1 MKKIPSASVL
11 TLLVAQLA
19 PEAML
24 NLDSKKIRSVV
35 NLVLKTARLIENY
48 RLEWVEGE
56 ALNARLLTAKAAQMK
71 AEILAPYA
79 LPAKFPAKMSEFSK
93 NVIGYKGAK
102 RTEMLERFMNYYLC
116 QPDRVNSSKQIS
128 AKDFI
133 GQLVAERIH
142 QAIWFDMIRHKAGFT
157 KESKSEGAKIAHKK
171 KAK

>member
-11 TLLVAQLA
+11 TMLVAQLA

-35 NLVLKTARLIENY
+35 NIALKAARMIEIY
-48 RLEWVEGE
+48 RLQWMDGE
-56 ALNARLLTAKAAQMK
+56 AMNDSLRTAKAAQMK
-71 AEILAPYA
+71 AEIFDPYA
-79 LPAKFPAKMSEFSK
+79 LPARFPAKMSEFSK
-93 NVIGYKGAK
+93 NVIGYKGAE
-102 RTEMLERFMNYYLC
+102 RTEMLERFMNYYLR

-157 KESKSEGAKIAHKK
+157 KESKSEGAKNARNK

>member
-35 NLVLKTARLIENY
+35 NLALKTARLIGIY
-48 RLEWVEGE
+48 RQQWVHEE
-56 ALNARLLTAKAAQMK
+56 ARNARLLAAKAAQMQ
-71 AEILAPYA
+71 AEIFARYT
-79 LPAKFPAKMSEFSK
+79 LPARFPAKMSEFSE

-102 RTEMLERFMNYYLC
+102 RTEMLERFMNYYLR

-133 GQLVAERIH
+133 GQLVAEGIH

-157 KESKSEGAKIAHKK
+157 KESKSEGAKNARNK